1 MRIVTAHLAKF
12 NGQQVG
18 TFGDAGTFSFYPG
31 KNLGAMGDAGAIITN
46 NEKLYTNMAMFSR
59 HGGLTKGDHQI
70 EGINSRMDGLQ
81 AAILSIKLKYLKKWT
96 KLRQNKASYYT
107 MNLNSC
113 KYITTHK

>member
-1 MRIVTAHLAKF
+1 M
-12 NGQQVG
+12 QVR
-18 TFGDAGTFSFYPG
+18 FSFYPG

-81 AAILSIKLKYLKKWT
+81 AAILSIKLKYLK
-96 KLRQNKASYYT
+96 NG
-107 MNLNSC
+107 LNC
-113 KYITTHK
+113 GKIKPVITL